1 MSKKYYI
8 YKMYNNKDELLYIGK
23 THNLYSRMNTHFSN
37 AILNEQPWKQK
48 VNKIEV
54 IELYNQYDIDI
65 IEIYLIGKEKPKY
78 NSDKVY
84 ENASPSFN
92 INYKIKNK
100 FIINN
105 PLNVKFKNKKD
116 TKKKITTLKEVYDL
130 YNLSKQEK
138 EIIIS
143 NLNIYNKTH
152 IKNPKDKNTLSLNW
166 MRNEENLK
174 RLNMDT
180 GNFFRYKANTKSKFN
195 RWTTYEGY
203 EDHLKHDGYSR
214 GLVFKGES
222 LEKFN
227 DCKSYAY
234 LRNDFPSDLEKQIK
248 DIDVDF
254 YSIHYLAK
262 VVKYITVDLN
272 HELNLYVPSRRV
284 RDLLCDWLNIDK
296 IK

>member
-23 THNLYSRMNTHFSN
+23 THNLYGRMNAHFSN

-84 ENASPSFN
+84 ENISPSFN

-116 TKKKITTLKEVYDL
+116 TKKKIITSKEVYDL
-130 YNLSKQEK
+130 YNLSKKEK
-138 EIIIS
+138 EIIMN

-152 IKNPKDKNTLSLNW
+152 IKNSNDKNTLSLNW
-166 MRNEENLK
+166 MRDEENLK
-174 RLNMDT
+174 RLSMDT

-203 EDHLKHDGYSR
+203 EDYLKGKNYTK
-214 GLVFKGES
+214 GLVHKGE
-222 LEKFN
+222 LLDKFN
-227 DCKSYAY
+227 DCESYAY
-234 LRNDFPSDLEKQIK
+234 LRNDFPSDLEKRND

-254 YSIHYLAK
+254 YSIYYLVS
-262 VVKYITVDLN
+262 VVVYITLDLN
-272 HELNLYVPSRRV
+272 KHLNLYLPSIRV
-284 RDLLCDWLNIDK
+284 YKIFNEWLNNC
-296 IK
+296 

>member
-23 THNLYSRMNTHFSN
+23 THNLYARMNAHFSN
-37 AILNEQPWKQK
+37 AILNEQPWKQE

-84 ENASPSFN
+84 ENISPSFN

-116 TKKKITTLKEVYDL
+116 TKKKIIASKEAYDL
-130 YNLSKQEK
+130 YNLSKKEK
-138 EIIIS
+138 EIIMN

-166 MRNEENLK
+166 MRDEENLK
-174 RLNMDT
+174 RLSMDT
-180 GNFFRYKANTKSKFN
+180 NNFFRNKVKTKSKFN

-203 EDHLKHDGYSR
+203 EDYLKGKNYTK
-214 GLVFKGES
+214 GLVYKGEL
-222 LEKFN
+222 LEKFDN
-227 DCKSYAY
+227 CESYAY
-234 LRNDFPSDLEKQIK
+234 LRNDFPSDLEKRND

-254 YSIHYLAK
+254 YSIYYLVS
-262 VVKYITVDLN
+262 VVVYITLDLN
-272 HELNLYVPSRRV
+272 KHLNLYLPSIRV
-284 RDLLCDWLNIDK
+284 YKIFNKWLNK
-296 IK
+296 R

>member
-8 YKMYNNKDELLYIGK
+8 YKMYDNDNNLLYIGK
-23 THNLYSRMNTHFSN
+23 THNLYARMNAHFSTET
-37 AILNEQPWKQK
+37 LKKQPWKQEVYK
-48 VNKIEV
+48 VEV

-65 IEIYLIGKEKPKY
+65 VEIYLIGKEKPKY
-78 NSDKVY
+78 NLDKVY
-84 ENASPSFN
+84 ENTSPSFD
-92 INYKIKNK
+92 ILYKIKNK

-105 PLNVKFKNKKD
+105 PLNIELKD
-116 TKKKITTLKEVYDL
+116 EDIQKKITSSKEVYDL
-130 YNLSKQEK
+130 YNLSEQEK

-166 MRNEENLK
+166 MNNEENLK
-174 RLNMDT
+174 RLKIDT
-180 GNFFRYKANTKSKFN
+180 YSFFKNKVKTKSKFN

-203 EDHLKHDGYSR
+203 GDSLKSDGYTK
-214 GLVFKGES
+214 GLVYKGES

-284 RDLLCDWLNIDK
+284 RDLLCEWLNIDK

>member
-23 THNLYSRMNTHFSN
+23 THNLYARMNAHFSN
-37 AILNEQPWKQK
+37 AILNEQPWKQE

-116 TKKKITTLKEVYDL
+116 TKKKTT
-130 YNLSKQEK
+130 NTSKQGKREEINRK
-138 EIIIS
+138 E
-143 NLNIYNKTH
+143 
-152 IKNPKDKNTLSLNW
+152 
-166 MRNEENLK
+166 
-174 RLNMDT
+174 
-180 GNFFRYKANTKSKFN
+180 
-195 RWTTYEGY
+195 
-203 EDHLKHDGYSR
+203 
-214 GLVFKGES
+214 
-222 LEKFN
+222 
-227 DCKSYAY
+227 
-234 LRNDFPSDLEKQIK
+234 
-248 DIDVDF
+248 
-254 YSIHYLAK
+254 
-262 VVKYITVDLN
+262 KYICPECNYYSVYNILGLGVKIEN
-272 HELNLYVPSRRV
+272 NIRV
-284 RDLLCDWLNIDK
+284 KFERFKCGKCGCEWEVK
-296 IK
+296 INE

>member
-8 YKMYNNKDELLYIGK
+8 YKMFDNDNNLLYIGK
-23 THNLYSRMNTHFSN
+23 THNFYARMNAHFS
-37 AILNEQPWKQK
+37 AETLKKQPWKQE
-48 VNKIEV
+48 VYKIEV

-65 IEIYLIGKEKPKY
+65 VEIYLIGKEKPKY
-78 NSDKVY
+78 NLDKVY
-84 ENASPSFN
+84 ENTSPSFD
-92 INYKIKNK
+92 INYKIKNR
-100 FIINN
+100 FVIDD
-105 PLNVKFKNKKD
+105 PLNIKFKNEL
-116 TKKKITTLKEVYDL
+116 ISSKEIYNL
-130 YNLSKQEK
+130 YNLSRQQKDA
-138 EIIIS
+138 IIN

-152 IKNPKDKNTLSLNW
+152 IKNPNDKNSLSRNW
-166 MRNEENLK
+166 MSDKDNLK
-174 RLNMDT
+174 RLKMDT
-180 GNFFRYKANTKSKFN
+180 RNFFANKSNAKSKFN
-195 RWTTYEGY
+195 MWTTFEGC
-203 EDHLKHDGYSR
+203 EDYLKGKGYTK
-214 GLVFKGES
+214 GLVYKGES

-262 VVKYITVDLN
+262 VVKCITVDLN

-284 RDLLCDWLNIDK
+284 RDLLCEWLNINK